1 MSKTLGIKD
10 LDIAA
15 EVNRALRSAFDILG
29 DSMVRVRESCSKEET
44 ETYSQKIG
52 DIFYIIVFDLLEPL
66 YDEHPQLKP
75 ADWDNNPETYKNS
88 SS

>member
-1 MSKTLGIKD
+1 MGSKALGIKD
-10 LDIAA
+10 LDVAA
-15 EVNRALRSAFDILG
+15 EVNQALRSAFDILG
-29 DSMVRVRESCSKEET
+29 ESMVRFRKSCSKEVT

-75 ADWDNNPETYKNS
+75 TDWDAPQTHKKPS
-88 SS
+88 G